1 MEPDGAVA
9 LSRLLNYIV
18 AFGEYTTEFFFN
30 AGNPA
35 PGSPLSAYTS
45 GMLNV
50 GCAAAGSVAQ
60 TNNQLFFIG
69 VTKQRG
75 RSIYRMTGTTPQIIS
90 TPAIE
95 RILNDDNLSEVFSFC
110 VKISGHNF
118 YVLTLVDSDITLVWD
133 TATGDWKEWT
143 SLTETAPI
151 SISTLTY
158 DSNTGLVTATTV
170 TDHGRSDGDPIVIA
184 GATQTEYNGAVNI
197 TYVDSTHFTY
207 TPLSIPSVIPATG
220 TKTVVGYTSGAFIGR
235 FYAGYGNIEL
245 VQDAAGNLYTLD
257 PNTYQDAGLPVDVH
271 VRTPLVDG
279 GTNNKKFF
287 RKLEIIGDRDDTLI
301 FIRYTGDDYQTWTKY
316 RSADLSLR
324 RSALHRLGQD
334 RRRAYELRH
343 TDNTPLRLEALE
355 LTIEV
360 GNN

>member
-1 MEPDGAVA
+1 M
-9 LSRLLNYIV
+9 
-18 AFGEYTTEFFFN
+18 
-30 AGNPA
+30 
-35 PGSPLSAYTS
+35 
-45 GMLNV
+45 
-50 GCAAAGSVAQ
+50 
-60 TNNQLFFIG
+60 
-69 VTKQRG
+69 
-75 RSIYRMTGTTPQIIS
+75 
-90 TPAIE
+90 
-95 RILNDDNLSEVFSFC
+95 
-110 VKISGHNF
+110 
-118 YVLTLVDSDITLVWD
+118 
-133 TATGDWKEWT
+133 
-143 SLTETAPI
+143 
-151 SISTLTY
+151 
-158 DSNTGLVTATTV
+158 
-170 TDHGRSDGDPIVIA
+170 
-184 GATQTEYNGAVNI
+184 
-197 TYVDSTHFTY
+197 HFTY
-207 TPLSIPSVIPATG
+207 TPINVPSVTSATG

-257 PNTYQDAGLPVDVH
+257 PNTYQDAGLPIDVH